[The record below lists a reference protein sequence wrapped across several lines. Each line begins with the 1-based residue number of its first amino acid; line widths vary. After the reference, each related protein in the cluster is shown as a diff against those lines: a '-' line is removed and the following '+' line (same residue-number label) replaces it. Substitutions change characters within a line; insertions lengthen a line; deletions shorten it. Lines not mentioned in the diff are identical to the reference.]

1 MIFSEINFPLNSTI
15 FLISI
20 FLRNN
25 GKNSLFHKNAN
36 IFLFDNRTQTKNRKK
51 IKAIVKTNL
60 KIYIRKI
67 QNLSSQESFVSMS
80 LFQLFQ
86 YFYYYVCFLL
96 VNFLTFDLLVQ
107 LDLIE
112 GIEQENLH
120 NLINFKKKKKLKS
133 SSRH

>member
-15 FLISI
+15 FLISILI

-36 IFLFDNRTQTKNRKK
+36 IFLFDNRTRTKNRKK

-80 LFQLFQ
+80 LFQLF
-86 YFYYYVCFLL
+86 
-96 VNFLTFDLLVQ
+96 
-107 LDLIE
+107 
-112 GIEQENLH
+112 
-120 NLINFKKKKKLKS
+120 
-133 SSRH
+133 